1 MGNNNLYE
9 KDYHLWL
16 DQTIAHLKHRQF
28 EQLDI
33 ANLIEEIEGLN
44 RRDRRQLYNR
54 LVRLYEHQLKL
65 DYWHEEKERN
75 ERGWRLTIVEQ
86 SRQIRLLLEDSPSLK
101 NYLAEIRDRAYQ
113 DALENVLIM
122 TGLSARFPEKNP
134 YLSGDRQP
142 NNLW

>member
-1 MGNNNLYE
+1 MSNNLYE

-16 DQTIAHLKHRQF
+16 DRTIAHLKHREF

-44 RRDRRQLYNR
+44 RRERRQLYNR

-75 ERGWRLTIVEQ
+75 ERGWRLTI
-86 SRQIRLLLEDSPSLK
+86 LE
-101 NYLAEIRDRAYQ
+101 
-113 DALENVLIM
+113 
-122 TGLSARFPEKNP
+122 
-134 YLSGDRQP
+134 
-142 NNLW
+142 